1 MSETQRNLFTN
12 RRAGNLWIA
21 GALILL
27 VTLVIVAYFPAPS
40 PLILDPLPAKENPSN
55 ALSRLGDQPRS
66 LVRPFQSSALPP
78 YPSDFYRTII
88 DNNLFRPLGWTP
100 PRPIEPYRLLGT
112 ILPTDEKTQPQ
123 AIIQAAAGN
132 KTHIVT
138 IGDKL
143 DVDTKV
149 IDIQAKQIRLETAG
163 QQKTLHLKSRFL
175 QRR

>member
-1 MSETQRNLFTN
+1 MSETQRNLFTK
-12 RRAGNLWIA
+12 RVGNLWIA

-27 VTLVIVAYFPAPS
+27 ITLVVVAHFPAPS
-40 PLILDPLPAKENPSN
+40 PPIPAPPPVKEIPPN
-55 ALSRLGDQPRS
+55 ALSRLRDQPRS
-66 LVRPFQSSALPP
+66 PVRPFQSSALPP

-100 PRPIEPYRLLGT
+100 PHPIKPYRLLGT
-112 ILPTDEKTQPQ
+112 ILPRDGHTPPQ
-123 AIIQAAAGN
+123 AILQAIATN

-138 IGDKL
+138 IGDRL
-143 DVDTKV
+143 DADTQV
-149 IDIQAKQIRLETAG
+149 VEIQAKQIRLETAG